1 MNASDASPRL
11 HNMSAPP
18 RSLINFRP
26 IQPSGRSKATGTGQA
41 GMGTSGLRWLCR
53 IDVINRF
60 WPEPPGMGRDPAEG
74 VDWTLTREPERRLLA
89 QALAEERGVAEA
101 DEALS
106 SEIAALPA
114 EDVFD
119 RLREVAQRVDLVVL
133 SLPRMALLLPA
144 SPASRRPEA
153 SDMRL
158 AVAVLTRRRGTVFL
172 RDADPIPLAQV
183 YRPLDLWE
191 PCATG
196 AQGRRD
202 EAR

>member
-1 MNASDASPRL
+1 MNASDACPRL

-18 RSLINFRP
+18 RALINFRP
-26 IQPSGRSKATGTGQA
+26 VQASGRSKPAGTGQTGA
-41 GMGTSGLRWLCR
+41 GTSGLRWLCR

-60 WPEPPGMGRDPAEG
+60 WPEPPGMARDTAEG
-74 VDWTLTREPERRLLA
+74 LDWTFTREPERRLLA
-89 QALAEERGVAEA
+89 QALAEERGFAEA

-106 SEIAALPA
+106 SEVAALPA

-119 RLREVAQRVDLVVL
+119 RLRDLARRVDLVAL

-144 SPASRRPEA
+144 SPRGRRPET

-172 RDADPIPLAQV
+172 RDADPIPLGQV
-183 YRPLDLWE
+183 YWPLDLWE
-191 PCATG
+191 AGATG
-196 AQGRRD
+196 RQGGRD

>member
-18 RSLINFRP
+18 RTLINFRP
-26 IQPSGRSKATGTGQA
+26 VQARGRSKPTPTEQA
-41 GMGTSGLRWLCR
+41 DKGTSGLRWLCR

-60 WPEPPGMGRDPAEG
+60 WPVPPGMGRDPAEG
-74 VDWTLTREPERRLLA
+74 IEWASTREPDRRLLA

-101 DEALS
+101 DEALC

-191 PCATG
+191 PCIPG
-196 AQGRRD
+196 AHGGRD